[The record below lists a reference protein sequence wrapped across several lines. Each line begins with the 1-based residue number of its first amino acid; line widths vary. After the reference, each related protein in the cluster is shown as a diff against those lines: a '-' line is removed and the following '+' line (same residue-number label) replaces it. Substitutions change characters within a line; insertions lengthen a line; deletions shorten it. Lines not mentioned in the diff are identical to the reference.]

1 MNTNI
6 YNYVIFFLRKILI
19 LMSYSPFFSLA
30 RDILIIEK
38 RNVFLATISFRTSW
52 LTHEI
57 LKTARSNY
65 LMCIWHVTLLKYFSP
80 APSFFK
86 KRLIFAIR
94 FHICQFML
102 GFIKGIFYNSFL
114 QKIYISCQEKKKNR
128 SRKKGKEAI
137 TDYCILVSC
146 IILTCIEMLLK
157 CLSMNGRGQIRCW
170 VK

>member
-1 MNTNI
+1 MLIIKYILYLRKLFISWRMNTNI
-6 YNYVIFFLRKILI
+6 YNDVIFFLRKILI

-80 APSFFK
+80 APLFFFK

-94 FHICQFML
+94 FRICQFML
-102 GFIKGIFYNSFL
+102 GFIKRKFL
-114 QKIYISCQEKKKNR
+114 QFFSSKNLHFLSRKEKKNR
-128 SRKKGKEAI
+128 SRKKGKETI
-137 TDYCILVSC
+137 TDY
-146 IILTCIEMLLK
+146 
-157 CLSMNGRGQIRCW
+157 W
-170 VK
+170 